1 MTSDNTNTTDSK
13 LAKFDDK
20 DLELNAEELRQT
32 LNIESGKC
40 GWKEIQVQFARGM
53 VVVIDPS
60 LDLIDVSEKF
70 VKDDKDSIEKWMN
83 DTKIWR
89 STDEDAKAWVD
100 SDPTFWAVVVP
111 PWVLVQNI
119 LD

>member
-1 MTSDNTNTTDSK
+1 MDLENFSN
-13 LAKFDDK
+13 K

-40 GWKEIQVQFARGM
+40 NWKEIQVHFARGM

-60 LDLIDVSEKF
+60 LDLIDVSTKF
-70 VKDDKDSIEKWMN
+70 IKDDKIAIENWMSEK
-83 DTKIWR
+83 KIWR
-89 STDEDAKAWVD
+89 ATDEDAKRWVKD
-100 SDPTFWAVVVP
+100 EPEFWAVVVP